1 MILLSAHKKQK
12 RVLELTHAHLD
23 GTKHNPRPK
32 MISTYCMPPIQIDLL
47 VHFDSRQG
55 YGWAEFPAPQRT
67 FDDPIPRPLSPKLR
81 VLSVE
86 PAPQESSSKKNR
98 RKPIKRVKFSTVHI
112 REHAVTVGDHD
123 WCEGGLPITLDW
135 KHTETRSIEIDDF
148 EWIRER
154 QGRAP
159 RGRLPKL
166 DYWQRKQLLH
176 RVSGITEQDLKAM
189 EHLVVDSKYVSL
201 KRSKTVTKF
210 PTER

>member
-1 MILLSAHKKQK
+1 
-12 RVLELTHAHLD
+12 
-23 GTKHNPRPK
+23 
-32 MISTYCMPPIQIDLL
+32 MPLIQIQLS
-47 VHFDSRQG
+47 VHYDDSHQG
-55 YGWAEFPAPQRT
+55 YGWAEEFPVLLQRT
-67 FDDPIPRPLSPKLR
+67 FDDPIPPRPLSPKLR
-81 VLSVE
+81 VRSVE
-86 PAPQESSSKKNR
+86 PASQESSSKNNR
-98 RKPIKRVKFSTVHI
+98 RKPLKRVNFSTVHI

-166 DYWQRKQLLH
+166 DYRQRKQLLH

-189 EHLVVDSKYVSL
+189 GHLAVDSKYVSL